1 MSLGNSVAKLR
12 IGIDTAASVGELAF
26 WWAQERFSSPVV
38 FNPFAKRLRVDPFPI
53 YRGLRERDP
62 IHYSALAD
70 GWVLTRYDD
79 ILEVLRDPSF
89 SSDERNWSR
98 YRKYRSRGRRR
109 GFPDPY
115 GEERTTML
123 RLDPP
128 DHARLR
134 GLATKAFTPRAVER
148 IRPRAEALVDELLSG
163 LRARD
168 HLELIADFASPLP
181 VIIIAEMLGVP
192 AEDHARF
199 RHWSDEAIKTLGTA
213 SAKDLRDAEAA
224 FRALRDYLSGVVEQ
238 RRSEPRDDLISGL
251 VAAEEQGDQ
260 LQLAELISMCVLLL
274 VAGNETTTKL
284 IGNAVVA
291 LARHPEQLALLRD
304 EPKRIAG
311 AIDEFLRYDGPVQLT
326 SRMVLEDRDFHGRPF
341 RRGQQVV
348 TILAAG
354 NRDPE
359 AFEAPESLDVTREN
373 VRHLAFGQ
381 GLHFCLGSQL
391 ARLEAAVA
399 IEGLLR
405 WLPELRLAEE
415 SIEWSKNSILRG
427 PTRLPLAVRAV

>member
-1 MSLGNSVAKLR
+1 MGLARSLEKLR
-12 IGIDTAASVGELAF
+12 IGADVGASLAELAF
-26 WWAQERFSSPVV
+26 WWARERISTPVV
-38 FNPFAKRLRVDPFPI
+38 FNPFSKRLRKDPFPI

-62 IHYSALAD
+62 IHYSPLAD

-79 ILEVLRDPSF
+79 ILEVLRDPGF
-89 SSDERNWSR
+89 SADERNWSR
-98 YRKYRSRGRRR
+98 YRKYRARGARR
-109 GFPDPY
+109 GLPDPY

-123 RLDPP
+123 RVDPP
-128 DHARLR
+128 DHTRLR
-134 GLATKAFTPRAVER
+134 GLANKAFTPRAVDR

-163 LRARD
+163 LRSRD
-168 HLELIADFASPLP
+168 RLELVADFASPLP

-213 SAKDLRDAEAA
+213 SAQDIRDAEVA
-224 FRALRDYLSGVVEQ
+224 FRALREYLAGVVEQ
-238 RRSEPRDDLISGL
+238 RRVEPRDDLISAL
-251 VAAEEQGDQ
+251 VAAEERGDQ
-260 LQLAELISMCVLLL
+260 LRTSELLSMCVLLL

-291 LARHPEQLALLRD
+291 LVRHPEQLALLRQ

-311 AIDEFLRYDGPVQLT
+311 AVDEFLRYDGPVQLT
-326 SRMVLEDRDFHGRPF
+326 SRMVLEDRSFHGRPF
-341 RRGQQVV
+341 RRGQQIV

-354 NRDPE
+354 NRDPQ
-359 AFEAPESLDVTREN
+359 AFDRPECLDVTREN

-405 WLPELRLAEE
+405 WFPDLRLADAPV
-415 SIEWSKNSILRG
+415 EWSPNSILRG
-427 PTRLPLAVRAV
+427 PTRLPLAV